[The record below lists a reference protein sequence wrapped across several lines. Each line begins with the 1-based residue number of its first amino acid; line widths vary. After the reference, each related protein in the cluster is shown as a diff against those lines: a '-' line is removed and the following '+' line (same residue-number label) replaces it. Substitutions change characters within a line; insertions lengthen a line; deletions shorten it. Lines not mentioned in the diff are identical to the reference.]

1 MMYCSKVQL
10 HGLEEWCVGV
20 VQLNQ
25 RTSLSRAVQA
35 GSQAVRH
42 SDNVNTETGKLIDTG
57 FVFISRSSSVRMT
70 GAVTIS
76 SEEAR
81 GFLNAQHWRER
92 FHQRLGLNKLYA
104 DGSTVGMLSNI
115 VATEL
120 GQCFKVSSC
129 NTFFSKI
136 IINMVFSAP
145 TTHASIQGI
154 YLQCDNLGHFW
165 AARLIWTR
173 TTSVDCISL
182 SSGDE

>member
-1 MMYCSKVQL
+1 MVWKSGVW
-10 HGLEEWCVGV
+10 GWC
-20 VQLNQ
+20 QLNQ

-165 AARLIWTR
+165 AARLIWAR

-182 SSGDE
+182 SSGAG

>member
-1 MMYCSKVQL
+1 MVWKSGVW
-10 HGLEEWCVGV
+10 GWC
-20 VQLNQ
+20 QLNQ

-35 GSQAVRH
+35 GSQTVRH
-42 SDNVNTETGKLIDTG
+42 SDNVNTETGKLIDTV

-129 NTFFSKI
+129 NTFFFK
-136 IINMVFSAP
+136 NNNQHGLFSCNHSRFNPRHLFTMRRPRTLLGCSAYMD
-145 TTHASIQGI
+145 Q
-154 YLQCDNLGHFW
+154 DNLRGLH
-165 AARLIWTR
+165 
-173 TTSVDCISL
+173 ISIL
-182 SSGDE
+182 RR